1 MNILVTGGAGFIGTN
16 LINRLVKEG
25 HKVFSLDD
33 YSTGNVNNHNKEAL
47 YMHSSVT
54 SFDFNHYPNK
64 IDLIF
69 HLAAFSRIQPSFN
82 HPIKT
87 FSDNVVGT
95 VTILEY
101 AKKNNIKV
109 IYAGSCSKWHDPT
122 DSPYASS
129 KFLGEEVCRMYRNAF
144 DVNVEIARFYNV
156 YGPYE
161 SLDINNG
168 NVIGIWRKLVELN
181 KPLTIVGDGQ
191 QRRDFIHVDDV
202 VDGLYKIALSK
213 QKHEDAWELGTGKNY
228 SIIEL
233 YNFFKQRFS
242 SNRINVPDQKGNYRE
257 TLLVNNDAEKKL
269 KWKPEDRLKEYILNL

>member
-33 YSTGNVNNHNKEAL
+33 YSTGNVYNHNKEAL
-47 YMHSSVT
+47 YMHTSVT
-54 SFDFNHYPNK
+54 SFDYDHYPHQ

-82 HPIKT
+82 QPIKT

-95 VTILEY
+95 VTVLEY
-101 AKKNNIKV
+101 AKRNNIKV
-109 IYAGSCSKWHDPT
+109 IYAGSCSKWHNPT

-129 KFLGEEVCRMYRNAF
+129 KYLGEEVCRMYRNVF

-161 SLDINNG
+161 SLDVNNG
-168 NVIGIWRKLVELN
+168 NVIGIWRKLVELK
-181 KPLTIVGDGQ
+181 KPLTIVGDGE

-228 SIIEL
+228 SILEL
-233 YNFFKQRFS
+233 YNFFKQKF
-242 SNRINVPDQKGNYRE
+242 NADRINIPDQKGNYRE
-257 TLLVNNDAEKKL
+257 TLLVNNDAKERLGWKPNDKL
-269 KWKPEDRLKEYILNL
+269 KKYILSL